1 MKVLF
6 LDVDGVINSVR
17 SATAFGGFP
26 WKVDSKEIKL
36 FDNVA
41 ISLIR
46 KICKE
51 TNTKIVL
58 SSTWRKTVG
67 WKALRDALKLD
78 IIDATPFTFSERMR
92 GVEINEWLE
101 KHPEVTKYVIVDD
114 DTDMLEAQKKNFVR
128 VDSLEGLSYK
138 NYKQILSIIGNEG
151 DIW

>member
-26 WKVDSKEIKL
+26 WTINPEDIKI

-46 KICKE
+46 KICEE

-67 WKALRDALKLD
+67 WEALRDALNLD
-78 IIDATPFTFSERMR
+78 IIDATPFTFSDRMR

-128 VDSLEGLSYK
+128 VDNLEGLSYK
-138 NYKQILSIIGNEG
+138 NYKQILTIIGNEG